1 MDYNRLAELLFPNAK
16 QVEEIEKKYP
26 PRKLPA
32 GAEVTRIAPSP
43 TGFFHMGNFFS
54 ALIDFQIARSSN
66 GVFYF
71 RCEDTD
77 KKREILGADK
87 VALSMLKKL
96 EVYPSEGWLLE
107 GSVGEY
113 GPYKQSERV
122 QIYHAY
128 AKKLVS
134 EGKAFAC
141 FCKKPEG
148 IGEVK
153 EEREKRFK
161 ENSSNEEYDPCRNL
175 TLEQIEEK
183 LKRGEKFAIRLKTR
197 GKDGD
202 RTSFQDV
209 QKGKIEMQANAKDV
223 VLVKE
228 DGIPPYAFAHAV
240 DDHLMKTTLVV
251 RGEEWLS
258 STPAHLEIFEALG
271 FAPPR
276 YFHTPV
282 VSTINEHGGKEKLSK
297 RKHPEANMSYFI
309 EQGYPVGAVK
319 EYVLNL
325 ISSAFEPWR
334 NAHPEAELSE
344 FKISRGD
351 ITAVMPVFDIVKL
364 NDVSKNV
371 IARMT
376 AEKVYESVL
385 AWAEEYD
392 SKFAK
397 ILKADKAYCTK
408 VFNID
413 REGPKPRKDIF
424 KWSMIEG
431 YFDYMFHRP
440 KIELEDK
447 QKFKSFISEYAKK
460 FEFPAD
466 KESWFA
472 RVKEVAASLGYA
484 TDNKAYKLSPEKYE
498 GNTAKACEHIRIA
511 LTGRKDAPDLFTL
524 ICILGEAETQARFAA
539 ALEA

>member
-54 ALIDFQIARSSN
+54 ALIDFQIAKSSN

-209 QKGKIEMQANAKDV
+209 QKGRIEMQANAKDV

-282 VSTINEHGGKEKLSK
+282 VSTINEHGGK
-297 RKHPEANMSYFI
+297 
-309 EQGYPVGAVK
+309 
-319 EYVLNL
+319 
-325 ISSAFEPWR
+325 
-334 NAHPEAELSE
+334 
-344 FKISRGD
+344 
-351 ITAVMPVFDIVKL
+351 
-364 NDVSKNV
+364 
-371 IARMT
+371 
-376 AEKVYESVL
+376 
-385 AWAEEYD
+385 
-392 SKFAK
+392 
-397 ILKADKAYCTK
+397 
-408 VFNID
+408 
-413 REGPKPRKDIF
+413 
-424 KWSMIEG
+424 
-431 YFDYMFHRP
+431 
-440 KIELEDK
+440 
-447 QKFKSFISEYAKK
+447 
-460 FEFPAD
+460 
-466 KESWFA
+466 
-472 RVKEVAASLGYA
+472 
-484 TDNKAYKLSPEKYE
+484 
-498 GNTAKACEHIRIA
+498 
-511 LTGRKDAPDLFTL
+511 
-524 ICILGEAETQARFAA
+524 LGENPFRRPPPG
-539 ALEA
+539 